1 MDKKNDPKLFEIIRR
16 DNIEQQF
23 GGTAPNLPVEPENGF
38 FPPRMPSEKFIKDE
52 ENPDDILITE
62 EQYINKYKNGEIP
75 EGCISPYL
83 YDQLKEEENKKDE
96 INEPEILEQ
105 KVENSPIAINK
116 SEPKVEIIRS
126 RILMENIRNKENL
139 EKEKILMDRK
149 TKINR
154 IRHFM
159 NNDWDFDDEL
169 TFPQYHNI
177 NSSTLKEGNIISDI
191 NKFGI
196 KKKNFFSNLSS
207 FNN

>member
-1 MDKKNDPKLFEIIRR
+1 M
-16 DNIEQQF
+16 
-23 GGTAPNLPVEPENGF
+23 
-38 FPPRMPSEKFIKDE
+38 
-52 ENPDDILITE
+52 
-62 EQYINKYKNGEIP
+62 
-75 EGCISPYL
+75 
-83 YDQLKEEENKKDE
+83 
-96 INEPEILEQ
+96 EQ

-126 RILMENIRNKENL
+126 SNLMENIRNKENL

-196 KKKNFFSNLSS
+196 KKKNFFSKLSS

>member
-1 MDKKNDPKLFEIIRR
+1 M
-16 DNIEQQF
+16 
-23 GGTAPNLPVEPENGF
+23 
-38 FPPRMPSEKFIKDE
+38 KDE
-52 ENPDDILITE
+52 EIPNDILITE

-83 YDQLKEEENKKDE
+83 YDQLKEEENKKEE
-96 INEPEILEQ
+96 INEPEILELN
-105 KVENSPIAINK
+105 VENPPIVTNK
-116 SEPKVEIIRS
+116 SEQKNDIIRS
-126 RILMENIRNKENL
+126 RFLLENIQNKQSL
-139 EKEKILMDRK
+139 EKQKILMDRK

-159 NNDWDFDDEL
+159 NNDWDFDDEF

-177 NSSTLKEGNIISDI
+177 NSSILKEGNIIGDI

-196 KKKNFFSNLSS
+196 RKKNFFSNISS